1 MNILESIKHVRPI
14 DGKAFWIL
22 PEVFDALGVNRQ
34 VTRDAII
41 DRAKKWL
48 VMNGINPGQIFD
60 LGMGPTDLGCTERG
74 LYAVISEI
82 IYIHGNKQAILAAKE
97 EIGVV
102 THAPAQALLPVDDY
116 EDVAA
121 TLTPTFTPAS
131 SAPVTRVGQCVLVPV
146 PEQVEEPTPK
156 NDLMVF
162 DYAGK
167 SVRTV
172 MKDGQPWWVAKD
184 VCEVLGLSDGRKSV
198 NLLDE
203 DERNSVPVIDAMGRS
218 QETLIVNEPGLYS
231 LILRSRK
238 PEAKAFKRWV
248 THEVLPSIRKT
259 GSYSVAPQPAPA
271 LPTDY
276 KSALVALLQEVE
288 KTEAQSAVIRELAPK
303 AAFHDTVHDAT
314 GCHTFQEA
322 AKMLGT
328 GRERLFKFCRDNAIV
343 MPKSTQPY
351 QRYIDSGYFKVVE
364 NPYNHP
370 KTGQPVLSFT
380 TMITGKGLAWL
391 ERKIAASKEAMVES
405 GSEAA

>member
-34 VTRDAII
+34 ITRDSII
-41 DRAKKWL
+41 DRARKWL
-48 VMNGINPGQIFD
+48 VSNGINPGQIFD

-74 LYAVISEI
+74 LYAVISET

-97 EIGVV
+97 EIGIV
-102 THAPAQALLPVDDY
+102 THPPAQALLPVDDF
-116 EDVAA
+116 EDVTA
-121 TLTPTFTPAS
+121 TLAPRFMPSSSVPVYVAPTPAPS
-131 SAPVTRVGQCVLVPV
+131 PIVPAP
-146 PEQVEEPTPK
+146 PK

-162 DYAGK
+162 DYSGK
-167 SVRTV
+167 EVRTV

-184 VCEVLGLSDGRKSV
+184 VCEVLGISSHRDALAR
-198 NLLDE
+198 LDD
-203 DERNSVPVIDAMGRS
+203 DERESVLVDTLGGA
-218 QETLIVNEPGLYS
+218 QEFGAVNEAGLYS

-259 GSYSVAPQPAPA
+259 GSYSVQPAAPAPA

-303 AAFHDTVHDAT
+303 AAFHDTVHDAA

-322 AKMLGT
+322 AKILGT
-328 GRERLFKFCRDNAIV
+328 GRERLFKFCRENKIII
-343 MPKSTQPY
+343 PNSTQPY
-351 QRYIDSGYFKVVE
+351 QQFIDRGYFRVVE
-364 NPYNHP
+364 NPYPHP
-370 KTGQPVLSFT
+370 KTGETVLAFT

-391 ERKIAASKEAMVES
+391 ERKIAAAKESLVES
-405 GSEAA
+405 DSEAA